1 MTRTVFKGRALAY
14 LLVLPQVAVTIVF
27 FFWPAAKSLWMSLYR
42 SAPFG
47 GRDVF
52 VGLEN
57 FTRLLT
63 DPDYYASVMNSFV
76 FAAKKTAKQGLDD
89 ATAKSNAMLKE
100 FASVNKP

>member
-14 LLVLPQVAVTIVF
+14 LLVLPQLAVTVVF
-27 FFWPAAKSLWMSLYR
+27 FFWPAAKSLWLSLYR

-57 FTRLLT
+57 FSRLLA
-63 DPDYYASVMNSFV
+63 DAEYYASVLNSFI
-76 FAAKKTAKQGLDD
+76 FAGGVTVLSVVTVSGWLYFMGL
-89 ATAKSNAMLKE
+89 
-100 FASVNKP
+100 

>member
-47 GRDVF
+47 GRDA
-52 VGLEN
+52 LS
-57 FTRLLT
+57 TRAL
-63 DPDYYASVMNSFV
+63 
-76 FAAKKTAKQGLDD
+76 
-89 ATAKSNAMLKE
+89 
-100 FASVNKP
+100 